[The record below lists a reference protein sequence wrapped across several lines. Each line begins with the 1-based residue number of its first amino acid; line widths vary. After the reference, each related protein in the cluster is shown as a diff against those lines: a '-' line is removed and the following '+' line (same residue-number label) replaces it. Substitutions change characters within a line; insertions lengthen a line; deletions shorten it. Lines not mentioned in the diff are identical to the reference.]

1 MLLLIT
7 IFKVCKVLVL
17 IERVEEEVFVFSQ
30 ILINMALESD
40 LLLFIHLTVIL
51 IWMHEIQ
58 LLIGKSNHAL
68 QTLFD

>member
-1 MLLLIT
+1 MLLLVA
-7 IFKVCKVLVL
+7 IFKVRKVFVL
-17 IERVEEEVFVFSQ
+17 IERVKEKVFVFSQ
-30 ILINMALESD
+30 ILIYMALESY

-68 QTLFD
+68 QTFFD